1 MKYEIYF
8 KAVKN
13 ERTGLFLGEQILGWV
28 FPSIF
33 GNTFYSSSLLASGNM
48 VSFLHK
54 TLAIE
59 SLITTTVGW
68 FEKGGLIVEY
78 KGGEIK

>member
-8 KAVKN
+8 KEAKN

-48 VSFLHK
+48 DSFSHK
-54 TLAIE
+54 TLAME
-59 SLITTTVGW
+59 SLLITTVEW
-68 FEKGGLIVEY
+68 FKKAGIAVEY
-78 KGGEIK
+78 KGGEIE

>member
-8 KAVKN
+8 KEVKN
-13 ERTGLFLGEQILGWV
+13 ERTGLFLGDQILGWV

-48 VSFLHK
+48 DSFPHK
-54 TLAIE
+54 TLAME
-59 SLITTTVGW
+59 SLLITTVEW
-68 FEKGGLIVEY
+68 FKKAGIIVEY

>member
-8 KAVKN
+8 KEVKN
-13 ERTGLFLGEQILGWV
+13 ERTGLFLGDQILGWV

-33 GNTFYSSSLLASGNM
+33 GNTFYSSSLLPSGNM

-54 TLAIE
+54 TLAME
-59 SLITTTVGW
+59 SLLITTAEW
-68 FEKGGLIVEY
+68 FKKAGIIVEY

>member
-8 KAVKN
+8 KEVKN
-13 ERTGLFLGEQILGWV
+13 ERIGLFLGEQILGWV

-33 GNTFYSSSLLASGNM
+33 GNTFYSSSLLPPGNM
-48 VSFLHK
+48 DSFSHK
-54 TLAIE
+54 TLAME

-68 FEKGGLIVEY
+68 FEKAGIIVEY